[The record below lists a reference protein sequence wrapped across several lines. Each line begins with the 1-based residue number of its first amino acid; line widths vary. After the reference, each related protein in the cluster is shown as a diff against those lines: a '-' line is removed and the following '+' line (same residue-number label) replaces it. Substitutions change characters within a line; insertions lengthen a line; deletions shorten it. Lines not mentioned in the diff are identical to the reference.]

1 MYHDDFLYAVLV
13 ILILIFLEV
22 FANCLNVGMRAN
34 ETEVYRKLGMQ
45 LASERA
51 SLWRREV
58 TARLR
63 R

>member
-1 MYHDDFLYAVLV
+1 MLV

-22 FANCLNVGMRAN
+22 FAHCLNVGMRAN

-51 SLWRREV
+51 LLWRREV